1 MQVLS
6 FLLTSLSLASVSSVE
21 VLDEPEEVP
30 IEREAKFTTIPVNLM
45 INEGDTIR
53 LPCFVERIEGYV
65 LLWKFG
71 ETILSVGNKITD
83 SDQDRRPRLELE
95 EDTDG
100 NNLVIHS
107 AVSGDSGQYMC
118 QISDLIL
125 RDIRHNVIVRTRPE
139 VTVDRRLVQV
149 DTGHNVTLKC
159 SVISGNILHL
169 KGLKNN

>member
-83 SDQDRRPRLELE
+83 SDQARKPRLELE

-100 NNLVIHS
+100 NNLV
-107 AVSGDSGQYMC
+107 M
-118 QISDLIL
+118 
-125 RDIRHNVIVRTRPE
+125 
-139 VTVDRRLVQV
+139 
-149 DTGHNVTLKC
+149 
-159 SVISGNILHL
+159 
-169 KGLKNN
+169 